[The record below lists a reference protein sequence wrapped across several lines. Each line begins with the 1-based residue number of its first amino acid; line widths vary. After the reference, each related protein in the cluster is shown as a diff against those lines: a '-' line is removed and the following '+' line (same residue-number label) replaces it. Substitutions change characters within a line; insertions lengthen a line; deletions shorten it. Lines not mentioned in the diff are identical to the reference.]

1 MTLVVNSAE
10 GGTNGATVTTG
21 NSGGGSGTAFTS
33 VNIGANATLTYDNSQ
48 AAHGAL
54 SYHCGNNGTINAN
67 SAFVFLPGAAST
79 SYATRFYIRFKTL
92 PGTVGQAFM
101 GLQNGGGWRIAGTNQ
116 FAIKDQSGAA
126 IKTFTTTIVTDV
138 WYRLE
143 LEIVRGVG
151 FGPNGYLA
159 GRIFLGD
166 STTPL
171 ESYSSN
177 VQNTGDTATFPG
189 VDFGVTGP
197 TPFQLY
203 DLWIDDLAIAD
214 NTTTPIGP
222 ASGPPVDGWGMAMGG
237 TTRATATASMTLA
250 ASAAAAVT
258 PVAATATASMSLAAS
273 AAAAAVVT
281 PATVVAPVRRG
292 KPVSTLVSPG
302 STTATA
308 TLPQT
313 PTAGN
318 LLIALAQ
325 FNGSSTTPSCSTP
338 TGWTAGPF
346 QRATSGTN
354 RFGLFLF
361 WKLATGSESNPVF
374 TVVSGEQGGIILQE
388 WAGLDATTPHLADS
402 VGAQVAGSG
411 TVTLTDA
418 ITTTTANE
426 WVFTGIASVAQSNVM
441 NTLTWTLPQLS
452 FDAPTN
458 STSQVKTNAG
468 TAAWAAGCYST
479 SGAKAPQAVTNVG
492 ASAVANGIV
501 SMSFKLAAG
510 SRAQVLESVYTDYST
525 ATATWTA
532 TLATTP
538 DPADV
543 LICAIPHLDTLG
555 AVSISGCGATWTLQE
570 IHDTAAGYDM
580 HVWTGINPTGAG
592 AVTVTSANTRQGK
605 IRVLRVSGVGQSVS
619 TTYSRTTGL
628 SVTGPSVTAGPGQL
642 VVALQAVN
650 GIGSSDFPITSAS
663 PALGNWATD
672 ALLMASVGSGAMQDA
687 WSAPSAPGTSH
698 TVTGTTA
705 ISSRTWTTAMVV
717 VG

>member
-1 MTLVVNSAE
+1 MTLLVNSAE
-10 GGTNGATVTTG
+10 GGTNGVDVSNA
-21 NSGGGSGTAFTS
+21 NSGGASGTAFTGVS
-33 VNIGANATLTYDNSQ
+33 NVSTATEKYSNTQS
-48 AAHGAL
+48 AHG
-54 SYHCGNNGTINAN
+54 
-67 SAFVFLPGAAST
+67 ST
-79 SYATRFYIRFKTL
+79 SVFFNGAPGGCEVYWSIPAATSIACRVYVRFNTL
-92 PGTVGQAFM
+92 PGNCWLLNVGFS
-101 GLQNGGGWRIAGTNQ
+101 GLGTSCFIAVNSAHQVYIADLNGT
-116 FAIKDQSGAA
+116 
-126 IKTFTTTIVTDV
+126 IKTFTNVLTTGV

-143 LEIVRGVG
+143 LEVQIGTTSS
-151 FGPNGYLA
+151 NGYIA
-159 GRIFLGD
+159 GRYFLGD
-166 STTPL
+166 ATTPAETEFSSSTANTSVATAKISQVDIGLILGGGSAWMDDFAASDGTTTPL
-171 ESYSSN
+171 
-177 VQNTGDTATFPG
+177 
-189 VDFGVTGP
+189 
-197 TPFQLY
+197 
-203 DLWIDDLAIAD
+203 
-214 NTTTPIGP
+214 GP
-222 ASGPPVDGWGMAMGG
+222 AIPSAAPFAGWGIPMG
-237 TTRATATASMTLA
+237 TAPVAATATASMTLA
-250 ASAAAAVT
+250 ATAAAAVT

-273 AAAAAVVT
+273 AAAAAVIT

-302 STTATA
+302 STTVTA

-361 WKLATGSESNPVF
+361 WKLATGSEPNPVF

-426 WVFTGIASVAQSNVM
+426 WVFTGIASVAQANVM
-441 NTLTWTLPQLS
+441 SPLTWTLPQLS

-458 STSQVKTNAG
+458 TLTQVKTNAG

-642 VVALQAVN
+642 VVALQATN
-650 GIGSSDFPITSAS
+650 GISTSDFPVTSAN

-705 ISSRTWTTAMVV
+705 TSSRTWTTAMVV